1 MPRRRRWRCRHV
13 EVSRRA
19 AHITVGV
26 LCSAAAVVL
35 AVLDDWWVA
44 CALAV
49 AGIGTLLYTP
59 RQR

>member
-1 MPRRRRWRCRHV
+1 M
-13 EVSRRA
+13 SRRA

-26 LCSAAAVVL
+26 LCSVAAVLL

-44 CALAV
+44 CSLAV

-59 RQR
+59 RQRSRST